1 MQERADRENAHKIK
15 EDEIRK
21 VRIEMEKFEAQCEGK
36 ILTVKESLET
46 ELQSYKE
53 HVCNRMHNS

>member
-1 MQERADRENAHKIK
+1 MTFK

-21 VRIEMEKFEAQCEGK
+21 VRIEMENFEAQCEEK
-36 ILTVKESLET
+36 IHSVKQSLET

-53 HVCNRMHNS
+53 HVSKRMHNS